1 VELGFFVGLYP
12 KQVVASEYNYLFRSI
27 SNAIIHLILDE
38 GKLLINA
45 SED

>member
-12 KQVVASEYNYLFRSI
+12 KQVVASEYNYLFGSI
-27 SNAIIHLILDE
+27 SNATIHLILDA
-38 GKLLINA
+38 GKLLIIA